1 MAILSFLSFVNF
13 QKRKKI
19 IFRLLLS
26 PTVGDRLAIFFSV
39 FTITLLQN
47 ALIQRPFLTLIVG
60 VTHCHSCDNN
70 IKVWCWA
77 NSCGL
82 QFFLSIKQRIKDKLS
97 LMTPAMLFLLKPY
110 IFFHFPNVTE
120 FSIGRLTNIPRA
132 ILEDLIRF
140 YFCLLNIFV

>member
-1 MAILSFLSFVNF
+1 MTTSPLALTESKTNDSNFSFKYFFLFQLYLYNWNHSLYAIFILILCFSHVLKCHWQILSFLSFVNF
-13 QKRKKI
+13 QKGKKN

-26 PTVGDRLAIFFSV
+26 PTVGDRLTIFFSV
-39 FTITLLQN
+39 FTIMLLQN

-82 QFFLSIKQRIKDKLS
+82 QFFSIYKTKD
-97 LMTPAMLFLLKPY
+97 
-110 IFFHFPNVTE
+110 
-120 FSIGRLTNIPRA
+120 
-132 ILEDLIRF
+132 
-140 YFCLLNIFV
+140 